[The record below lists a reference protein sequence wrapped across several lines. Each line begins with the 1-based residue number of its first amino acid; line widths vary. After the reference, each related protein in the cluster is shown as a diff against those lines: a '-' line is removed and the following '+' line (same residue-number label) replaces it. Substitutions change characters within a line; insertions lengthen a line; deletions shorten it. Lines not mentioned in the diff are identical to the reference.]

1 MDLGLTPAAV
11 LGQLDPRGRALVLAE
26 ATGFD
31 MGVQRFCA
39 TILRPLIAQR
49 FPGHPI
55 LIICDPA
62 GVQRAQSDEKSAVDI
77 IKALGFK
84 VIPAKTNALA
94 ARINAVD
101 DFLLRQVDGDA
112 AILVDPRCT
121 ALKAAMMGG
130 YRFKMRKVSQ
140 EYEEAP
146 EKNKHSH
153 IADAL
158 QYFALHTNSS
168 YGVPVRQLRKVE
180 MAKLTAWV

>member
-11 LGQLDPRGRALVLAE
+11 IGQLDPRGRALVLAE

-39 TILRPLIAQR
+39 TILRPLLAQR
-49 FPGHPI
+49 FPGHPV
-55 LIICDPA
+55 LIVCDPA

-84 VIPAKTNALA
+84 VVPAKTNALA

-101 DFLLRQVDGDA
+101 DFLLRQVDGSA
-112 AILVDPRCT
+112 AILIDPRCT
-121 ALKAAMMGG
+121 ALKAALIGG
-130 YRFKMRKVSQ
+130 YRFKLRKQSQ

-158 QYFALHTNSS
+158 QYFALHTNAS
-168 YGVPVRQLRKVE
+168 YGAPVRAARRVE
-180 MAKLTAWV
+180 VQRMHAWT